1 MRPSQEFQGG
11 SSLKLSLIG
20 HLAVVAAALLWS
32 LGAWALTP
40 KEPEVHVFQLQGVRS
55 PNMTGSRKPPAGTH
69 SAASQKLN
77 IPSLDT
83 RKAQSDAAKAA
94 PNTAA
99 TKPAAKPATKPST
112 KPKAQ
117 AKPMSYAQFQ
127 AQQKKQKSAT
137 PASSSKPA
145 KKSVNVPSI
154 DADAIVGDMKS
165 NLADTGE
172 PLAAGSPEGVDTD
185 GTYGDRV
192 RALID
197 ANFDEPS
204 RVPGQVEAHVHFTI
218 TATGIVT
225 GVSLVKSSGSGPFD
239 SAALAAVRGLG
250 QIEPPPGG
258 KNVSYTIPFIATR
271 DAE

>member
-1 MRPSQEFQGG
+1 MRPSQEFRSG

-32 LGAWALTP
+32 LGAWAFTP
-40 KEPEVHVFQLQGVRS
+40 KELEVHVFQLQGVRS

-69 SAASQKLN
+69 TASSQKLN

-83 RKAQSDAAKAA
+83 RKAQSDAV
-94 PNTAA
+94 
-99 TKPAAKPATKPST
+99 KPAQKPATKPAVKPAT
-112 KPKAQ
+112 KPKTQ

-127 AQQKKQKSAT
+127 AQQKKQKTATAASA
-137 PASSSKPA
+137 PKPA

-172 PLAAGSPEGVDTD
+172 PLAAGSPDGVDTD

-225 GVSLVKSSGSGPFD
+225 GVSLIKSSGSGPFD

>member
-1 MRPSQEFQGG
+1 MRSSQEFRGG
-11 SSLKLSLIG
+11 SSLKISLIG

-32 LGAWALTP
+32 LGAWAFTP

-55 PNMTGSRKPPAGTH
+55 PNMTGSRKPPAGTQTA
-69 SAASQKLN
+69 SSQKLDL
-77 IPSLDT
+77 PSLDT
-83 RKAQSDAAKAA
+83 RKAPPDAE
-94 PNTAA
+94 
-99 TKPAAKPATKPST
+99 KPAPKPAIKPATKPVT
-112 KPKAQ
+112 KPKPQ

-127 AQQKKQKSAT
+127 AQQKKQKSST
-137 PASSSKPA
+137 PVSSTKPA

-154 DADAIVGDMKS
+154 NADAIVGDMKS

-172 PLAAGSPEGVDTD
+172 PLAAGSPDGVDAD
-185 GTYGDRV
+185 GSYGDRV

-271 DAE
+271 DAAE